1 MLRPAVSARGGTELA
16 LKTGLGPHQG
26 QHLPN
31 AGHVFQTPF
40 FFGSDMFCARG
51 VDRAQRAPSSPAAIT
66 LECWHVGPFS
76 GLLSSACHAAHGWAW
91 CDPCMAMAASAL
103 ATSRPAPTPR
113 RRARQRR
120 PISKAPE
127 SVWRSCY
134 IHRCRHLVLVI
145 DTRSKSCST
154 AEVNR
159 SYKDKEASR
168 RSHFVS
174 RPGMRV
180 TRS

>member
-1 MLRPAVSARGGTELA
+1 MLHPAISARGGTELA
-16 LKTGLGPHQG
+16 LETGLGPHQG
-26 QHLPN
+26 QHVPN
-31 AGHVFQTPF
+31 AGHVL
-40 FFGSDMFCARG
+40 GSAVLCARG

-103 ATSRPAPTPR
+103 ATSRPAAPAMAP
-113 RRARQRR
+113 AY
-120 PISKAPE
+120 KAPE

-134 IHRCRHLVLVI
+134 IHIDLVI

-154 AEVNR
+154 AEVIQGQR
-159 SYKDKEASR
+159 GIAALALCVAPWHESD
-168 RSHFVS
+168 
-174 RPGMRV
+174 
-180 TRS
+180 T